1 MIVIERRDVLLGGV
15 ALAVI
20 PSPGLAALP
29 VPPGDRVGFDIFRN
43 GSKIGT
49 QVLTFERTPGG
60 LIVRVVAQMV
70 VKIAFVTVYRYN
82 LRVTE
87 RWEGDQVVALDSTTN
102 DNGKQFT
109 VKARREAA
117 GFVVEGSAISR
128 YVAPTNALPATHW
141 NRRQLDG
148 PWINPQDGKLTR
160 PTVTKS
166 GMESVPVAGGKTVT
180 AQKFVLSGDVRWDMW
195 YDQTWAGLLAKQKDG
210 SQIRYQRQ

>member
-15 ALAVI
+15 ALAAI
-20 PSPGLAALP
+20 PSPGFAALP

-60 LIVRVVAQMV
+60 LTIRVVAQMV

-102 DNGKQFT
+102 DNGKKFT

-128 YVAPTNALPATHW
+128 YVAPANALPATHW

-166 GMESVPVAGGKTVT
+166 GVESVPTVPGKTVT
-180 AQKFVLSGDVRWDMW
+180 AQKFVLSGDVQWDMW

-210 SQIRYQRQ
+210 SQIRYLRQ

>member
-1 MIVIERRDVLLGGV
+1 MNVIDRRDVLLGGA
-15 ALAVI
+15 ALSAF

-43 GSKIGT
+43 NGKIGT

-60 LIVRVVAQMV
+60 LTVRVVAQMV

-87 RWEGDQVVALDSTTN
+87 RWEGDQVVALDSVTD
-102 DNGKQFT
+102 DNGKKFS

-117 GFVVEGSAISR
+117 GLVVEGSAISR
-128 YVAPTNALPATHW
+128 YVAPANALPATHW

-160 PTVTKS
+160 PIITKA
-166 GMESVPVAGGKTVT
+166 GAESVPVSGGKSVT
-180 AQKFVLSGDVRWDMW
+180 AQKFVLSGDIRWDMW
-195 YDQTWAGLLAKQKDG
+195 YDQTWAGLLAKQQDG
-210 SQIRYQRQ
+210 SQIRYLRQ